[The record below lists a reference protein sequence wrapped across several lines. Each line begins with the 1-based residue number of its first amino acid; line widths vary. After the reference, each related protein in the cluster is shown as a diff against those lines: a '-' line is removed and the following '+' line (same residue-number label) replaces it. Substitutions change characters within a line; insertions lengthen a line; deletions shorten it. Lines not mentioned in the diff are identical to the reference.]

1 MRPECEATRAY
12 VGRMRIL
19 VVTPWF
25 PTSAS
30 RESGIFVEREAA
42 ALAEAHDVRVLHLD
56 WNQRG
61 ADAVNTEGVTVDHV
75 ELHRAR
81 LGDCRRARAVVRD
94 AAVHADVVHT
104 HALPGLLP
112 WTAGRPSPRPW
123 VHSEHWSGLTAPQTL
138 SVPERLVG
146 RVLSPV
152 LDRPDVVVAE
162 SGRLAEAVRRHRRGA
177 TQIVPCVVPAVEVAP
192 APPRTGAVRIVAVG
206 GLIERKG
213 PAIAVRAISVLRRA
227 GLNATLTWVGSG
239 PLRPELDGL
248 VAEEGL
254 VDAVTF
260 TGSLDSVGVSAHL
273 DDAHLFLLPTQGDN
287 FCVVVAEA
295 LMHGR
300 PIVSGAA
307 TGAVDYVDLRY
318 GQFVT
323 GTDPAAYADAV
334 RALLAR
340 TDDTASDAIAATV
353 RDRFAPA
360 TVRAGLEAVYRSAG
374 VRVD

>member
-1 MRPECEATRAY
+1 
-12 VGRMRIL
+12 MRIL
-19 VVTPWF
+19 IVTPWF

-30 RESGIFVEREAA
+30 RESGIFIEREAA
-42 ALAEAHDVRVLHLD
+42 ALAEAHDVHVLHLD

-61 ADAVNTEGVTVDHV
+61 ADPVDVEGATVDRV

-81 LGDCRRARAVVRD
+81 LGDYRRARAVVRD
-94 AAVHADVVHT
+94 AAAQADVVHT

-112 WTAGRPSPRPW
+112 WVTGRPSPRPW

-146 RVLSPV
+146 RLLSPV

-162 SGRLAEAVRRHRRGA
+162 SGRLEDAVRCHRRGA
-177 TQIVPCVVPAVEVAP
+177 TQIVPCVVSAVEVVSV
-192 APPRTGAVRIVAVG
+192 PPRIGAVRIVAVG

-213 PAIAVRAISVLRRA
+213 PAIAVRTIAALRRA
-227 GLNATLTWVGSG
+227 GLDATLTWVGSG
-239 PLRPELDGL
+239 PLRPELDEL
-248 VAEEGL
+248 VTEERL

-260 TGSLDSVGVSAHL
+260 TGSLDGTGVSAQL

-300 PIVSGAA
+300 PIVSGAE
-307 TGAVDYVDLRY
+307 TGAVDYVDPRY

-323 GTDPAAYADAV
+323 GADPAAYAEAV
-334 RALLAR
+334 RAVLAR
-340 TDDTASDAIAATV
+340 TADTAADTIAATV

-374 VRVD
+374 VRDD